1 MLSEIKEVLVKRAN
15 ELFKDNLKVK
25 LVLFDDNAISL
36 CTVKDERPEEFSC
49 YFIEPKEGNEKFY
62 YMIQSFYSD
71 IGFKV
76 KEIDTQSE

>member
-1 MLSEIKEVLVKRAN
+1 MEVKEVEAAKAH
-15 ELFKDNLKVK
+15 ELFKDNVK
-25 LVLFDDNAISL
+25 IRLVLFEDKSISL
-36 CTVKDERPEEFSC
+36 CTVKDDKAEEISC

-62 YMIQSFYSD
+62 YMIQAFYSD